1 MISRQLADGKPLIM
15 GILNV
20 TPDSF
25 SDGGQHND
33 PERAVAHALEMVR
46 FGADIIDVGGESTR
60 PGSLT
65 VDTEEQLRRVI
76 PVIRRLREQLPAQFP
91 ISIDTTDI
99 EVAKAS
105 VDVGVNWLND
115 ISAAEESPEMLNL
128 AAAKGLPI
136 VLMHRRGKSAT
147 MQQDPHYDDVVT
159 EVFDYLLE
167 RASLAEEVGVARENI
182 ILDPGIGFGK
192 LLAHNLQLLKH
203 LAILSGRGFPV
214 LLGTSRKRFLSAICQ
229 QPDPAQLAVATAAT
243 TALAIQAGVRIVR
256 VHDVLVNRQ
265 AADVAWAI
273 HTA

>member
-1 MISRQLADGKPLIM
+1 MSLPIGDQPLIM

-33 PERAVAHALEMVR
+33 PERAVSHALEMVR
-46 FGADIIDVGGESTR
+46 LGADIIDIGGESTR

-65 VDTEEQLRRVI
+65 VDTDEQLRRVI
-76 PVIRRLREQLPAQFP
+76 PVISRLRQQLPENFP
-91 ISIDTTDI
+91 LSIDTTDI

-105 VDVGVNWLND
+105 VEAGVNWLND
-115 ISAAEESPEMLNL
+115 ISAAEESPEMMNL
-128 AAAKGLPI
+128 AAAKDLPI
-136 VLMHRRGKSAT
+136 VLMHRRGKSVN

-159 EVFDYLLE
+159 EVFGYLLE
-167 RASLAEEVGVARENI
+167 RAKLAEAAGVAKSNI

-192 LLAHNLQLLKH
+192 LLEHNLLLLKH
-203 LAILSGRGFPV
+203 LPELCAYDFPV
-214 LLGTSRKRFLSAICQ
+214 LLGTSRKRFLSTICQ
-229 QPDPAQLAVATAAT
+229 QPDSAQLAVATATT

-256 VHDVLVNRQ
+256 VHDVLANRQ

>member
-1 MISRQLADGKPLIM
+1 MTLRQLANGKPLIM

-33 PERAVAHALEMVR
+33 PDRAVAHALEMLR
-46 FGADIIDVGGESTR
+46 LGADIIDVGGESTR

-65 VDTEEQLRRVI
+65 VNTEEQLHRVI
-76 PVIRRLREQLPAQFP
+76 PVISRLREQLPAQFP

-105 VDVGVNWLND
+105 VEVGVNWLND

-136 VLMHRRGKSAT
+136 VLMHRRGKSVT

-167 RASLAEEVGVARENI
+167 RASLAEAAGVARERI

-192 LLAHNLQLLKH
+192 LLEHNLKLLKH
-203 LAILSGRGFPV
+203 LPILCGRGFPV

-229 QPDPAQLAVATAAT
+229 QPDSAQLAVATAAT

-256 VHDVLVNRQ
+256 VHDVLANRQ